1 MRETLYELR
10 GSLLLTPN
18 IVGLLNRIYEY
29 KGSQTSLIKMKPE
42 SWKEYLDL
50 AKIQSTDASN
60 RIEGIFTSDQRLRS
74 LVQDKVEPRNRNE
87 SEIVGYRD
95 VLELINTHGQ
105 DIKLTSGVILQ
116 LHRDLF
122 RYTGVSFG
130 GKYKSADNVI
140 EERDGLGNRII
151 RFKPMAAFETPEGV
165 EQICKGYETAIRD
178 GSVDPLLI
186 IPMFILDFLCIHPFN
201 DGNGRISRILTLLLL
216 DQNGFQI
223 GKYISLEK
231 QIERTKET
239 YYDALRESSQDWHQ
253 GSSDYEP
260 FVEYTLGVILAAYKS
275 FESSVDHLYTQ
286 GVRKQDRVLMTIK
299 DHLGSITK
307 KDIQDRCPDISIT
320 TIEKT
325 LGDLCRQGTIL
336 KKGHGRMTA
345 YVFKSDS

>member
-1 MRETLYELR
+1 MRDVVYELR

-18 IVGLLNRIYEY
+18 IVKLLNRIHEY
-29 KGSQTSLIKMKPE
+29 KGSQTTLIKMKPE
-42 SWKEYLDL
+42 SLTELLDL

-60 RIEGIFTSDQRLRS
+60 RIEGIITSNHRLLS
-74 LVQDKVEPRNRNE
+74 LVQDKDEPRNRNE
-87 SEIVGYRD
+87 SEIAGYRD

-105 DIKLTSGVILQ
+105 DIKLTPGVILQ
-116 LHRDLF
+116 LHRDLY
-122 RYTGVSFG
+122 RYSGVSFG

-140 EERDGLGNRII
+140 EERDGLGNRTV
-151 RFKPMAAFETPEGV
+151 RFKPMAAFETPEGI
-165 EQICKGYETAIRD
+165 EQICKGYETALRD

-186 IPMFILDFLCIHPFN
+186 IAMFILDFLCIHPFN

-223 GKYISLEK
+223 GKYVSLEK

-253 GSSDYEP
+253 GSNDYEP

-275 FESSVDHLYTQ
+275 FESSVDHLYIK
-286 GVRKQDRVLMTIK
+286 GISKQERVLMAIK
-299 DHLGSITK
+299 DHLGPITK

-325 LGDLCRQGTIL
+325 LGDLLRDGTIR
-336 KKGHGRMTA
+336 KRGNGRMTS
-345 YVFKSDS
+345 YVFKVES